1 MAKTK
6 QVVFFRDKENTETKV
21 KETRTERG
29 GALIQVR
36 ADTHKLLKDYCEEHG
51 FKMSALTNNI
61 IRKYIQSK

>member
-6 QVVFFRDKENTETKV
+6 TQTEV

-29 GALIQVR
+29 WALIQVR
-36 ADTHKLLKDYCEEHG
+36 AETHKLLKDYCEEHG

-61 IRKYIQSK
+61 IRKYIQSN

>member
-6 QVVFFRDKENTETKV
+6 KTKTETTDRK
-21 KETRTERG
+21 ERG
-29 GALIQVR
+29 WALIQVR

>member
-6 QVVFFRDKENTETKV
+6 QTKTETTDRK
-21 KETRTERG
+21 ERG
-29 GALIQVR
+29 WALIQVR

>member
-6 QVVFFRDKENTETKV
+6 TEV
-21 KETRTERG
+21 KQTRTEKG
-29 GALIQVR
+29 WALIQVR

-61 IRKYIQSK
+61 IKKYIQSN